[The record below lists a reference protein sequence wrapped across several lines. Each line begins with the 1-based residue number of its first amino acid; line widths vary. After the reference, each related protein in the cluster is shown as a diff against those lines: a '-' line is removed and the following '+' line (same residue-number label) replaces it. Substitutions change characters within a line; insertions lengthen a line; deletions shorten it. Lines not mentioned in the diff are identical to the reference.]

1 MENKNEDNI
10 FLKIKEIENPFYQS
24 DPELNELYKNCLP
37 PPESYLYFPKD
48 QEIIIFNHKKPEKSL
63 RRIFTNVDFT
73 DNEKKWLSDFINLI
87 KLKPDS
93 NTLLH
98 LDNAVFLRFI
108 YSTECNL
115 NKAYERL
122 SKYVNWFINMFPMTI
137 NPSDKI
143 VEVLNCG
150 LIYIYGRDHQFRPII
165 ICQPYIFQKYEKY
178 FNSDDIVN
186 ASLFLCQFAVNKMF
200 IPGQIENWVMI
211 INFKGTSFLSLPEP
225 IKRLIQSLS
234 DNFLARLY
242 KCYIIGMSLFI
253 RAVYKIICNF
263 LEEITKQKIIILEQ
277 KGDKR
282 LFDGIREDNL
292 EVKFGGLLSD
302 LVYGEA
308 NCLFP
313 PRMPSQYFIKDNED
327 TSKILITE
335 KEYIDLMNNDKI
347 PKESLSPY
355 ILEKIEKYKIEKENI
370 AVFNKMEIND
380 FSKDWIV
387 QDDFERLKMRSIS
400 KSNNSFINDLQ
411 SFNSAK
417 MSFKKYINHIEAVKE

>member
-1 MENKNEDNI
+1 MENKNDDNI
-10 FLKIKEIENPFYQS
+10 FLKTKEIENPYYLD
-24 DPELNELYKNCLP
+24 DPELTELYKNCLP

-48 QEIIIFNHKKPEKSL
+48 QEILILNNKKPEKSL
-63 RRIFTNVDFT
+63 RRIFTNVPFT
-73 DNEKKWLSDFINLI
+73 ENEQKWLSEFITLI
-87 KLKPDS
+87 KSKPDS
-93 NTLLH
+93 NTLLKI
-98 LDNAVFLRFI
+98 DNAVYLRFI

-115 NKAYERL
+115 NKAYNRL
-122 SKYVNWFINMFPMTI
+122 SKYVNWFTNMFPMKI
-137 NPSDKI
+137 KPSDKI

-200 IPGQIENWVMI
+200 IPGQIENWIMI

-242 KCYIIGMSLFI
+242 KCFIIGMSFFI
-253 RAVYKIICNF
+253 RAVYKLICNF
-263 LEEITKQKIIILEQ
+263 LEDITKQKIMILE
-277 KGDKR
+277 KDDKK
-282 LFDGIREDNL
+282 LFDYIREDNL
-292 EVKFGGLLSD
+292 EIKFGGLQSNLI
-302 LVYGEA
+302 YGEV

-313 PRMPSQYFIKDNED
+313 PRMPSHFFLKDGED
-327 TSKILITE
+327 INKILISE
-335 KEYIDLMNNDKI
+335 KEYIDLMNNNKI

-355 ILEKIEKYKIEKENI
+355 ILEKVEKLKVEKENMV
-370 AVFNKMEIND
+370 AFNKMEIND
-380 FSKDWIV
+380 FSNDWIV
-387 QDDFERLKMRSIS
+387 QDDFERIKMRSIS

-411 SFNSAK
+411 IFNNVK
-417 MSFKKYINHIEAVKE
+417 KTFKSSINILETTKE

>member
-1 MENKNEDNI
+1 MENKNDDNI
-10 FLKIKEIENPFYQS
+10 FLKIKEIENPFYIS

-48 QEIIIFNHKKPEKSL
+48 QEIIILNQKKPEKSL
-63 RRIFTNVDFT
+63 RRIFTNVIFT
-73 DNEKKWLSDFINLI
+73 ENEKKWLSDFINLI
-87 KLKPDS
+87 KSKPDT
-93 NTLLH
+93 NIPLNIDT
-98 LDNAVFLRFI
+98 AIFLRFI

-115 NKAYERL
+115 NKAYNRL
-122 SKYVNWFINMFPMTI
+122 SKYINWFLNMFPMTI
-137 NPSDKI
+137 NPTDKI

-211 INFKGTSFLSLPEP
+211 INFKGTSFLSLPDP
-225 IKRLIQSLS
+225 IKKLIQSLS

-242 KCYIIGMSLFI
+242 KCYIIGMSFII
-253 RAVYKIICNF
+253 RAVYKLICNF
-263 LEEITKQKIIILEQ
+263 LEEITKQKVVVLE
-277 KGDKR
+277 KSNYNK

-292 EVKFGGLLSD
+292 ENKFGGLIND
-302 LVYGEA
+302 LVYGEN

-313 PRMPSQYFIKDNED
+313 PRMPSQFFIKENED
-327 TSKILITE
+327 INKILISE

-355 ILEKIEKYKIEKENI
+355 ILEKLKIEKENMV
-370 AVFNKMEIND
+370 AFDKMKIND
-380 FSKDWIV
+380 FSNGWIV
-387 QDDFERLKMRSIS
+387 HDDIERLKMKSIS
-400 KSNNSFINDLQ
+400 KSNNSFIDDMLF
-411 SFNSAK
+411 FNNAK
-417 MSFKKYINHIEAVKE
+417 KAFKNSINHLETIEK